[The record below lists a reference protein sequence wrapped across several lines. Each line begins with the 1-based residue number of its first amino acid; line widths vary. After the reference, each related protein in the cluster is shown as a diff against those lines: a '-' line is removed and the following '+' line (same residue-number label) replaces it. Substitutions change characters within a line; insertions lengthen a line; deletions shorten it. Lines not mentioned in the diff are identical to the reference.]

1 MLYNG
6 IDIKSFV
13 MQWNRI
19 HSKTIKL
26 LKETEA
32 DETMYILFNIEPN
45 TEIGVSF
52 NEMASIMNNDPQYIQ
67 SVKKLVGKTPYLSVV
82 KRECDTILMLYL
94 KPLA

>member
-6 IDIKSFV
+6 VDIKSFV

-32 DETMYILFNIEPN
+32 DEAMYVLFNIEPN
-45 TEIGVSF
+45 TETDVSF
-52 NEMASIMNNDPQYIQ
+52 NEMATIMNNDPQYIQ
-67 SVKKLVGKTPYLSVV
+67 SVKRLVGKIPYLSVV
-82 KRECDTILMLYL
+82 NGECETMLMLYL